1 MKKVSDK
8 MPDDVRIVNLPPM
21 TVAAIR
27 HKGEAPEK
35 TTFEAIQS
43 FIQEH
48 NLLHGKADLRHFGFD
63 SPLGSDEDEHGYER
77 WVTIPED
84 LEVQEPFEKKIFQG
98 GSYGAHTINMGDF
111 EEWRILEKWVMNN
124 GVFKYDKREPL
135 INHGL
140 IEEHLDVTRINERSF
155 NSAEQ
160 QIVLL
165 MPAKKA

>member
-1 MKKVSDK
+1 
-8 MPDDVRIVNLPPM
+8 
-21 TVAAIR
+21 
-27 HKGEAPEK
+27 
-35 TTFEAIQS
+35 
-43 FIQEH
+43 
-48 NLLHGKADLRHFGFD
+48 
-63 SPLGSDEDEHGYER
+63 
-77 WVTIPED
+77 
-84 LEVQEPFEKKIFQG
+84 
-98 GSYGAHTINMGDF
+98 MGDF